1 MGAVTGLLLYTHYW
15 SLYLVGTV
23 MLWLLWEA
31 WRGRPEWRAGARASF
46 VATVVG
52 CLTFVPWLSTFWFQT
67 RHTGTPWATTATF
80 ASMVSAVSSF
90 AGGGSSSGRA
100 LALMIFGLAGL
111 GVFGMAS
118 DRRHI
123 ELDIRTRPMTRPLAV
138 VVAGHAGRRP
148 RRWVAGQEHLRRQV
162 CVGGLRPAHPRWS
175 PWG

>member
-46 VATVVG
+46 VAGVVG
-52 CLTFVPWLSTFWFQT
+52 CLTFLPWLPTFWFQT

-90 AGGGSSSGRA
+90 AGGGSSSGA
-100 LALMIFGLAGL
+100 
-111 GVFGMAS
+111 
-118 DRRHI
+118 
-123 ELDIRTRPMTRPLAV
+123 
-138 VVAGHAGRRP
+138 
-148 RRWVAGQEHLRRQV
+148 
-162 CVGGLRPAHPRWS
+162 
-175 PWG
+175 PWPS